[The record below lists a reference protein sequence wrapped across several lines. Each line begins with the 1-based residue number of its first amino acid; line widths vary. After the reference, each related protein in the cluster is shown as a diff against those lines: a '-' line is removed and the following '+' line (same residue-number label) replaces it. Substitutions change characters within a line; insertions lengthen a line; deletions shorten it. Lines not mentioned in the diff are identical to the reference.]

1 MDAGLTLVL
10 ALAALAAPQ
19 DAADRLERK
28 VEECAKHVT
37 ERFVFFGGG
46 SGVLVSA
53 EGHCLTNHHV
63 VAALKGAQPAMRV
76 TLLSGK
82 PYVAKLVCTDP
93 IGDIALYRLQGA
105 EGEKFPFVEFGDSD
119 RLEPGRYV
127 MACGNPFALAQPA
140 EDGRTYPAVTL
151 GIVSALHRNQN
162 TYFDCIQ
169 TDAAVNPGNSGGP
182 LVTLDGKL
190 VGINGRIATRYF
202 NRTNSGVGY
211 AVPSNQI
218 RNFLPLM
225 MKGGDEGKAYHGQVT
240 GLTLSRSNTDGRGA
254 RVEDV
259 RSGSPADRAGFR
271 RDDFIVRVEDYPI
284 HNRDRFLGAVGTWP
298 MGTEV
303 RVRVRRGDE
312 ERELKAT
319 LDRYSAGDLFASG
332 TPQPPQGPPA
342 GAPYLGVTVEDAPGG
357 VTATYVHPGSPAE
370 KAGIQEGDVILRL
383 DGRKVSDRA
392 DLTSR
397 IWKKK
402 PGDEAKISVR
412 RNGEEIELDVR
423 LGRPPRD

>member
-1 MDAGLTLVL
+1 MTLFALAML
-10 ALAALAAPQ
+10 ALAGQDPEAA
-19 DAADRLERK
+19 ARFEKK
-28 VEECAKHVT
+28 VEECARHVS

-46 SGVLVSA
+46 SGVLVST

-63 VAALKGAQPAMRV
+63 VAGIKGAQPVMRV
-76 TLLSGK
+76 SLLSGR
-82 PYVAKLVCTDP
+82 PYTAKLLCTDP
-93 IGDIALYRLQGA
+93 IGDIALYQLQGA
-105 EGEKFPFVEFGDSD
+105 EGEKFPHVELGDSD

-140 EDGRTYPAVTL
+140 EDGRKYPAVTL

-211 AVPSNQI
+211 AIPSNQI

-240 GLTLSRSNTDGRGA
+240 GLTLSRANTDGRGA

-259 RSGSPADRAGFR
+259 RGGSPADRAGFR
-271 RDDFIVRVEDYPI
+271 KGDFIVAVNGQAVF
-284 HNRDRFLGAVGTWP
+284 NRDRFLGAIGVHP

-303 RVRVRRGDE
+303 RARVKRGE
-312 ERELKAT
+312 EELELPVV
-319 LDRYSAGDLFASG
+319 LDRYSAGDLFTAG
-332 TPQPPQGPPA
+332 TPQPPQGRPKGA
-342 GAPYLGVTVEDAPGG
+342 GYLGVTVDDSAGA
-357 VTATYVHPGSPAE
+357 VTVAYVQPGSPADR
-370 KAGIQEGDVILRL
+370 AGLREGDAILKL
-383 DGRKVSDRA
+383 DGRGVTSRA
-392 DLTSR
+392 DFTSR
-397 IWKKK
+397 VWQKK
-402 PGDEAKISVR
+402 PGDELKLGVR
-412 RNGEEIELDVR
+412 RDGREIELTAR
-423 LGRPPRD
+423 LERPSDE